1 VKEQEVRLEQQAVRD
16 LANSGGLSFTLVY
29 PTLALFVG
37 FASELWLY
45 QPGLVYLAVAVS
57 AILGLLRQGLGQR
70 LRTATPQQLPGRRVF
85 YSGAVL
91 ALALCWSS
99 YASWITL
106 VYRHSWSGLIAI
118 VTTLGLVAASTFNLT
133 AHYPLLLSY
142 VLVMVLPSAL
152 AMASLGGSPELLT
165 AGMLV
170 LFSYFMA
177 SIGRRNHLRYKGLSQ
192 ALLELEAARSEQ
204 ASLLQRWRSV
214 VENAPEIILLV
225 NRELEIEF
233 INHTEGPYLPADLVG
248 QPLANFMQPEEIAR
262 VMVHLQQVFE
272 SGQPTSYITRAVG
285 PDGQV
290 TGTYSARVGPLVFN
304 DSVES
309 VVIIASNITERERM
323 EEELRHSQSQM
334 RRLAARQEAALENE
348 RRRISRE
355 VHDELGQLLTVLKI
369 DLGWMLQR
377 LDDGPLYERAQA
389 MNQVVDATMA
399 NARTIARRLRP
410 PILDE
415 LGPVPALD
423 WLVEDICKRAGL
435 SHDLDT
441 SLGGQILDADAALAV
456 FRICQEALTNVV
468 RHAQASHVDVELR
481 VSEQGLKLRVQ
492 DNGRGI
498 SRDQVV
504 GSLGLLGLQER
515 VSLLGG
521 QLTIQGTPGQ
531 GTEVVALI
539 PLESALRGAAPPKD

>member
-1 VKEQEVRLEQQAVRD
+1 MKEQEVRLEQQAVRD

-204 ASLLQRWRSV
+204 ASLLQRWRL
-214 VENAPEIILLV
+214 P
-225 NRELEIEF
+225 IE
-233 INHTEGPYLPADLVG
+233 LVG
-248 QPLANFMQPEEIAR
+248 
-262 VMVHLQQVFE
+262 
-272 SGQPTSYITRAVG
+272 
-285 PDGQV
+285 
-290 TGTYSARVGPLVFN
+290 
-304 DSVES
+304 
-309 VVIIASNITERERM
+309 
-323 EEELRHSQSQM
+323 
-334 RRLAARQEAALENE
+334 
-348 RRRISRE
+348 
-355 VHDELGQLLTVLKI
+355 
-369 DLGWMLQR
+369 
-377 LDDGPLYERAQA
+377 
-389 MNQVVDATMA
+389 
-399 NARTIARRLRP
+399 
-410 PILDE
+410 
-415 LGPVPALD
+415 
-423 WLVEDICKRAGL
+423 
-435 SHDLDT
+435 SH
-441 SLGGQILDADAALAV
+441 
-456 FRICQEALTNVV
+456 
-468 RHAQASHVDVELR
+468 HV
-481 VSEQGLKLRVQ
+481 
-492 DNGRGI
+492 
-498 SRDQVV
+498 
-504 GSLGLLGLQER
+504 
-515 VSLLGG
+515 
-521 QLTIQGTPGQ
+521 
-531 GTEVVALI
+531 
-539 PLESALRGAAPPKD
+539 